1 MIMHRVKTIT
11 EMLIALA
18 LICLQGREA
27 VPAETITV
35 FAAASTT
42 DSLTKMGD
50 LFLQRG
56 MGKVI
61 FSFAS
66 SSTLAKQIER
76 GAPAQVFLSA
86 DSDWMD
92 YLSARNLIK
101 PESRFDLLGNRL
113 VLIAPKAS
121 PLVPQSLFGMDL
133 SGILESG
140 RLAVGDPDHVPA
152 GKYAKF
158 ALQKLG
164 LWADAEKRLARAD
177 SVRAALALVERGEA
191 PLGIVYSTDAAIT
204 TKVRV
209 IAAFAEDGHPPIV
222 YPIALVAGSETSPAQ
237 KFIDF
242 LRTTE
247 AGKIFEGSGFVV
259 RP

>member
-1 MIMHRVKTIT
+1 MQKGKTIT
-11 EMLIALA
+11 GMLIALTM
-18 LICLQGREA
+18 ICFQESRA
-27 VPAETITV
+27 VFPAETVTV

-42 DSLTKMGD
+42 DALTSLGE

-92 YLSARNLIK
+92 YLGARGLIK
-101 PESRFDLLGNRL
+101 PASRFDLLGNRL
-113 VLIAPKAS
+113 VLIASKAS
-121 PLVPQSLFGMDL
+121 PLGLQSLVGMDL
-133 SGILESG
+133 AGILGNG
-140 RLAVGDPDHVPA
+140 RLAMGDPDHVPA
-152 GKYAKF
+152 GKYAKA

-164 LWADAEKRLARAD
+164 LWVDTEKRIARAD
-177 SVRAALALVERGEA
+177 SVRAALALVEREEA
-191 PLGIVYSTDAAIT
+191 PLGVVYSTDAAIT
-204 TKVRV
+204 KKVRV
-209 IAAFAEDGHPPIV
+209 IAAFPEDSHPPIV
-222 YPIALVAGSETSPAQ
+222 YPIALVAGSAPPLAQ

-242 LRTTE
+242 LRDPE
-247 AGKIFEGSGFVV
+247 ARKVFEDSGFTV
-259 RP
+259 RQ